1 MALLTKNFNQVAR
14 KMNKRLKG
22 TYQPKNTTFA
32 FNPPIVPFKVNRF
45 PRVNTDSTNKSKGI
59 QCRECE
65 GYGHIQ
71 AEGANTHKKNKSY
84 TTTFNDEEFKEWE
97 EPFNE
102 LMVLISLASIEDPS
116 VDAAPRAASS
126 SQALVVCVATE
137 VESNDDEEI
146 SDDEMVC
153 SYKVMYEKLM
163 EALNENKELHK
174 QVSQLCSEKE
184 ELVKQNNVFLDK
196 VCEQEE
202 IINELEQ
209 MKKTVRILNSGTTTL
224 E

>member
-1 MALLTKNFNQVAR
+1 MSLPTKDFNQVAR

-32 FNPPIVPFKVNRF
+32 FNPPIVPLKVNRF

-71 AEGANTHKKNKSY
+71 TEGANTRKKNKSY
-84 TTTFNDEEFKEWE
+84 TTTLSDEEFKEWE

-116 VDAAPRAASS
+116 VDAASHAASS
-126 SQALVVCVATE
+126 SQSLVVGAAIE
-137 VESNDDEEI
+137 AESNDDEEI
-146 SDDEMVC
+146 SYDEMVH

-163 EALNENKELHK
+163 EALNENKDLHK

-184 ELVKQNNVFLDK
+184 ELVK
-196 VCEQEE
+196 
-202 IINELEQ
+202 
-209 MKKTVRILNSGTTTL
+209 
-224 E
+224 